1 VNELLETLV
10 AALVAAGYTLQNL
23 SRADAR
29 GVVIGFAAEGGRS
42 CTIVL
47 TDPAGAVSVS
57 ARLLGLVAAVDA
69 AAPEGRMAAPAGWVA
84 PEGVPDAD
92 E

>member
-1 VNELLETLV
+1 MNELLQTLV
-10 AALVAAGYTLQNL
+10 TALVAAGYTLQNL

-29 GVVIGFAAEGGRS
+29 GLVVGFAAEGGRT

-69 AAPEGRMAAPAGWVA
+69 AAPAGMMAAPAGWAA
-84 PEGVPDAD
+84 PEGVADAA

>member
-1 VNELLETLV
+1 MNELFQTLV
-10 AALVAAGYTLQNL
+10 TALVAAGYTLQNV

-29 GVVIGFAAEGGRS
+29 GLVMGFAAEGGGS

-47 TDPAGAVSVS
+47 SDPAGAVSVS
-57 ARLLGLVAAVDA
+57 ARLLGLVGAVDA
-69 AAPEGRMAAPAGWVA
+69 AAAAVAVAGRVR
-84 PEGVPDAD
+84 DAT